1 MGGSIPF
8 QALSP
13 EQLLAM
19 VQEAHTQASTQLSQ
33 EETARSAAM
42 ALLAQIGGK
51 TIAEKDLVFEGGRFI
66 LPAQYEG
73 RLGEAIGFLKRHQE
87 QQGKTHEYNKTF
99 RYRPYDVAHAL
110 TLALTEVFGTS
121 GMGESWR
128 DMFGGEHHPQFIE
141 VPTGVGQSVQVP
153 WDLMALPI
161 LGESAQI
168 EVSYTRDGDF
178 GILGKLSIKAPRA
191 AKAQVEGLWKVI
203 EKHLTESS
211 LYKGKA
217 LIGGDSMMPQFL
229 DVRKV
234 NPAHV
239 IYSDD
244 VLQQLDTNVW
254 SLIEHTDL
262 MRELGESLKRAVLL
276 EGPYG
281 TGKSLAAF
289 LTAQRCVENGWTF
302 LFVKPGDDLDS
313 AMHTAQLYSP
323 AVVFFEDIDVI
334 GEAGDPARVSKLL
347 DSFDGIG
354 AKGAE
359 VVAILTTNRKD
370 KIHKGMLRPGRL
382 DAVISI
388 NNLDESGVEK
398 LIKAHVDET
407 MLRVMDYSKV
417 FEAFADFTPAFA
429 KEAISRAKRYAIAR
443 EGGKPTM
450 LTTSDFVGA
459 AKSLTPQLELMH
471 GAEEEKRTPSLDKSM
486 REVFAD
492 VVEAMRPVDED
503 GDEAAIYGG
512 GENVEGFKVDRE
524 ELPA

>member
-1 MGGSIPF
+1 MANNPF
-8 QALSP
+8 GNISA
-13 EQLLAM
+13 EHVLAM
-19 VQEAHTQASTQLSQ
+19 VQEAHTQATTQLSQ
-33 EETARSAAM
+33 EETARAAAM
-42 ALLAQIGGK
+42 ALLAQVGGK
-51 TIAEKDLVFEGGRFI
+51 TIGEKDLVFEGGRFV

-73 RLGEAIGFLKRHQE
+73 KLGEAIGFLQRWQE
-87 QQGKTHEYNKTF
+87 QQSKTHSYTKTF
-99 RYRPYDVAHAL
+99 NYRPYDVAHAL

-121 GMGESWR
+121 GMGESWT
-128 DMFGGEHHPQFIE
+128 DMFGGEHHPEFIE
-141 VPTGVGQSVQVP
+141 VATGVGQSVQVP

-161 LGESAQI
+161 LGPKAKIHVGYKNGRELGMLGNLTI
-168 EVSYTRDGDF
+168 E
-178 GILGKLSIKAPRA
+178 APRA

-203 EKHLTESS
+203 EKHLKESS

-217 LIGGDSMMPQFL
+217 LIGGDQMMPQFL

-234 NPAHV
+234 DPNHV

-244 VLQQLDTNVW
+244 VLTQLKTNVW

-289 LTAQRCVENGWTF
+289 LTAQKAEANGWTF
-302 LFVKPGDDLDS
+302 LFVKPGDDLDA
-313 AMHTAQLYSP
+313 AMRTAQLYSP

-388 NNLDESGVEK
+388 NHLDEQGVEK
-398 LIKAHVDET
+398 LIKAHVAED
-407 MLRVMDYSKV
+407 MLRVMDYSKI
-417 FEAFADFTPAFA
+417 FEAFQGFTPAFA

-443 EGGKPTM
+443 EGGKPSF
-450 LTTSDFVGA
+450 LTTSDFIGA

-471 GAEEEKRTPSLDKSM
+471 AADEEKTSPTLDKAL
-486 REVFAD
+486 REVVAD
-492 VVEAMRPVDED
+492 VMDQVQFVDDD
-503 GDEAAIYGG
+503 GDESTGAYATGLEI
-512 GENVEGFKVDRE
+512 DRE
-524 ELPA
+524 ELPV

>member
-1 MGGSIPF
+1 M
-8 QALSP
+8 SP
-13 EQLLAM
+13 EQLLSM
-19 VQEAHTQASTQLSQ
+19 VQEAHTQAATQLSQ
-33 EETARSAAM
+33 EEAVRNAAM
-42 ALLAQIGGK
+42 ALLAQVGGK
-51 TIAEKDLVFEGGRFI
+51 TITEKDLVFEGAKFV

-73 RLGEAIGFLKRHQE
+73 KLNEAIGFLQRWQE
-87 QQGKTHEYNKTF
+87 QQSKTHEYNKTF
-99 RYRPYDVAHAL
+99 QYRPYDVAHAL

-128 DMFGGEHHPQFIE
+128 DMFGQEHHPQFIE

-161 LGESAQI
+161 LGPNATI
-168 EVSYTRDGDF
+168 NISYANGRELGM
-178 GILGKLSIKAPRA
+178 LGKLSIQAPRGV
-191 AKAQVEGLWKVI
+191 KAQVEGLWKVI
-203 EKHLTESS
+203 EKHLAASS

-217 LIGGDSMMPQFL
+217 LIGGDQLMPNFL

-234 NPAHV
+234 NPDHV
-239 IYSDD
+239 VYSDE

-254 SLIEHTDL
+254 ALIEHTDL

-302 LFVKPGDDLDS
+302 LFVKPGDDLDG
-313 AMHTAQLYSP
+313 AMRTAQLYGP

-334 GEAGDPARVSKLL
+334 SEAGDPARVSKLL

-388 NNLDESGVEK
+388 NNLDLNGVEK
-398 LIKAHVDET
+398 LIKAHVEPD
-407 MLRVMDYSKV
+407 MLRVMDYTKV
-417 FEAFADFTPAFA
+417 YESFKDFTPAFA

-471 GAEEEKRTPSLDKSM
+471 AADEEKTLPTLDKAFH
-486 REVFAD
+486 EVIAT
-492 VVEAMRPVDED
+492 VVDNAKFVNDE
-503 GDEAAIYGG
+503 GDETTGDYATGLD
-512 GENVEGFKVDRE
+512 VDRE

>member
-1 MGGSIPF
+1 MGGNAFS
-8 QALSP
+8 ALTP
-13 EQLLAM
+13 EQMLAL
-19 VQEAHTQASTQLSQ
+19 VQDAHTQAATRLSQ
-33 EETARSAAM
+33 EEAVRSAAM
-42 ALLAQIGGK
+42 ALLAQVGGK
-51 TIAEKDLVFEGGRFI
+51 TITEKDLVFEGAKFV

-73 RLGEAIGFLKRHQE
+73 KLGEAIAFLQRWME
-87 QQGKTHEYNKTF
+87 QQSKTHEYNKTF

-121 GMGESWR
+121 GMGESWT

-141 VPTGVGQSVQVP
+141 VPTGVGTSVQVP

-161 LGESAQI
+161 LGKNAQI
-168 EVSYTRDGDF
+168 RIHATLDRD
-178 GILGKLSIKAPRA
+178 LGMIGALSIEAPRGV
-191 AKAQVEGLWKVI
+191 KAQVEGLWKVI
-203 EKHLTESS
+203 EKHLKVSS

-217 LIGGDSMMPQFL
+217 LIGGDNLMPNFL

-244 VLQQLDTNVW
+244 VLQQLNTNVW

-289 LTAQRCVENGWTF
+289 LTAQRCVEHGWTF
-302 LFVKPGDDLDS
+302 LFVKPGDDLDA

-354 AKGAE
+354 AKGSE

-370 KIHKGMLRPGRL
+370 RIHKGMLRPGRL

-388 NNLDESGVEK
+388 NHLDQVGVEK
-398 LIKAHVDET
+398 LIKAHVDED
-407 MLRVMDYSKV
+407 MLRVMDYAKV
-417 FEAFADFTPAFA
+417 FEAFKEFTPAFA

-471 GAEEEKRTPSLDKSM
+471 AAEEEKATPTADKAL
-486 REVFAD
+486 RELFAD
-492 VVEAMRPVDED
+492 VIDGTKFIDSD
-503 GDEAAIYGG
+503 GDDSTGYDATGLE
-512 GENVEGFKVDRE
+512 VDRE

>member
-1 MGGSIPF
+1 MGGNAF
-8 QALSP
+8 QAITP
-13 EQLLAM
+13 EQMLAL
-19 VQEAHTQASTQLSQ
+19 VQDAHTQATTQLSQ
-33 EETARSAAM
+33 EEAVRKAAM
-42 ALLAQIGGK
+42 ALLAQVGGK
-51 TIAEKDLVFEGGRFI
+51 SITEKDLVFEGSKFV

-73 RLGEAIGFLKRHQE
+73 KLGEAIGFLKRWQD
-87 QQGKTHEYNKTF
+87 QQSKTHEYVKVF
-99 RYRPYDVAHAL
+99 QYRPYDVAHAL
-110 TLALTEVFGTS
+110 TLALQEVFGSS

-128 DMFGGEHHPQFIE
+128 DMFGQEHHPQFVE

-153 WDLMALPI
+153 WDLVAFPI
-161 LGESAQI
+161 LGPEAVI
-168 EVSYTRDGDF
+168 NVGCARDRD
-178 GILGKLSIKAPRA
+178 LGMLGQLTIRAPRG
-191 AKAQVEGLWKVI
+191 AKAQVEGLFKVI
-203 EKHLTESS
+203 EKHLVQSS
-211 LYKGKA
+211 IYRGKA
-217 LIGGDSMMPQFL
+217 LIGGDNLMPTFL

-244 VLQQLDTNVW
+244 VLQQLNTNVW

-289 LTAQRCVENGWTF
+289 LTAQKCVENGWTF

-313 AMHTAQLYSP
+313 AMRTAQLYSP

-334 GEAGDPARVSKLL
+334 GEAGDPAKVSKLL

-359 VVAILTTNRKD
+359 VVAVLTTNRKD

-388 NNLDESGVEK
+388 NQLDESGVEK
-398 LIKAHVDET
+398 LIKAHVSED
-407 MLRVMDYSKV
+407 MLRVMDYGKV
-417 FEAFADFTPAFA
+417 YEAFKDFTPAFA

-459 AKSLTPQLELMH
+459 ANSLTPQLQLMH
-471 GAEEEKRTPSLDKSM
+471 DADEEKTTPTADKAL
-486 REVFAD
+486 RELFAD
-492 VVEAMRPVDED
+492 VIDASKFVD
-503 GDEAAIYGG
+503 GDGDKSPVYDATGIE
-512 GENVEGFKVDRE
+512 VDRE
-524 ELPA
+524 GLPA

>member
-1 MGGSIPF
+1 MANNMFGIT
-8 QALSP
+8 P
-13 EQLLAM
+13 EQMLQL
-19 VQEAHTQASTQLSQ
+19 VQQHHTEQSTALSQ
-33 EETARSAAM
+33 EEAARAAAM
-42 ALLAQIGGK
+42 ALLAQVGGK
-51 TIAEKDLVFEGGRFI
+51 TIGEKDLLFEGTKFV

-73 RLGEAIGFLKRHQE
+73 KLSEAIGFLERWQE
-87 QQGKTHEYNKTF
+87 QQSKTHTYSKVFN
-99 RYRPYDVAHAL
+99 YRPYDVAHAL

-121 GMGESWR
+121 GMGESWT
-128 DMFGGEHHPQFIE
+128 DMFGGEHHPEFIE
-141 VPTGVGQSVQVP
+141 VATGVGQSVQVP

-161 LGESAQI
+161 LGPKAKIHVGFANGREL
-168 EVSYTRDGDF
+168 GM
-178 GILGKLSIKAPRA
+178 LGKLSIEAPRG

-203 EKHLTESS
+203 EKHLAESS

-217 LIGGDSMMPQFL
+217 LIGGDQMMPQFL

-234 NPAHV
+234 DPNQV

-244 VLQQLDTNVW
+244 VLQQLNTNVW
-254 SLIEHTDL
+254 SLIEHTGL

-289 LTAQRCVENGWTF
+289 LTAQKCQANGWTF
-302 LFVKPGDDLDS
+302 LFVKPGDDLDA
-313 AMHTAQLYSP
+313 AMRTAQLYSP
-323 AVVFFEDIDVI
+323 AVVFFEDIDIVA
-334 GEAGDPARVSKLL
+334 ESGDPARVSKLL

-388 NNLDESGVEK
+388 NHLDQVGVEK
-398 LIKAHVDET
+398 LIKAHVDES
-407 MLRVMDYSKV
+407 MLRVMSYETV
-417 FEAFADFTPAFA
+417 YEAFKDFTPAFA

-443 EGGKPTM
+443 EGGKPSM

-471 GAEEEKRTPSLDKSM
+471 AADEEKTSPTLDRAL
-486 REVFAD
+486 RETVAD
-492 VVEAMRPVDED
+492 VLDAVRFADED
-503 GDEAAIYGG
+503 GEKERIYGVDDPAAG
-512 GENVEGFKVDRE
+512 LVVDRE

>member
-1 MGGSIPF
+1 MVNNGFGGITAEQMLALVQQHHTE
-8 QALSP
+8 QAT
-13 EQLLAM
+13 A
-19 VQEAHTQASTQLSQ
+19 LSQ
-33 EETARSAAM
+33 EEAARTAAL
-42 ALLAQIGGK
+42 ALLAQVGGK
-51 TIAEKDLVFEGGRFI
+51 TITEKDLTFEGTRFV
-66 LPAQYEG
+66 LPSQYEG
-73 RLGEAIGFLKRHQE
+73 KIGEAIAFLERHQT
-87 QQGKTHEYNKTF
+87 QQSKTHEYVKTF
-99 RYRPYDVAHAL
+99 QYRPYDVAHAL
-110 TLALTEVFGTS
+110 TLALQEVFGSS

-128 DMFGGEHHPQFIE
+128 DMFGQEHHPQFIE

-153 WDLMALPI
+153 WDHVAFPV
-161 LGESAQI
+161 LGPEAVI
-168 EVSYTRDGDF
+168 EVGFTRDRD
-178 GILGKLSIKAPRA
+178 LGFLGHLQVRAPRGV
-191 AKAQVEGLWKVI
+191 KAQVEGLFKVI
-203 EKHLTESS
+203 QKHLEASS

-217 LIGGDSMMPQFL
+217 LIGGDQLMPTFL

-234 NPAHV
+234 DPAHV
-239 IYSDD
+239 VYSDD
-244 VLQQLDTNVW
+244 VLQQLNTNVW
-254 SLIEHTDL
+254 ALIEHTGL

-302 LFVKPGDDLDS
+302 LFVKPGDDLDN
-313 AMHTAQLYSP
+313 AMRTAQLYSP

-388 NNLDESGVEK
+388 NQLDEVGVEK
-398 LIKAHVDET
+398 LIKAHVAED
-407 MLRVMDYSKV
+407 MLRVMDYGKI
-417 FEAFADFTPAFA
+417 FESFRDFTPAFA

-443 EGGKPTM
+443 EGGKPKM

-471 GAEEEKRTPSLDKSM
+471 AADEEKTSPTMDKAI
-486 REVFAD
+486 REVLAD
-492 VVEAMRPVDED
+492 VLDAVKLVDED
-503 GDEAAIYGG
+503 GDETSLGS
-512 GENVEGFKVDRE
+512 VEGLAVDRE
-524 ELPA
+524 ELPV

>member
-1 MGGSIPF
+1 MGGNMF
-8 QALSP
+8 QAMTP
-13 EQLLAM
+13 EQLLSM
-19 VQEAHTQASTQLSQ
+19 VQDAHTQATTQLSQ
-33 EETARSAAM
+33 EEAVRKAAM
-42 ALLAQIGGK
+42 ALLAQVGGK
-51 TIAEKDLVFEGGRFI
+51 TVTEKDLTFEGGKFI
-66 LPAQYEG
+66 IPAQYEG
-73 RLGEAIGFLKRHQE
+73 RLGEAISFLQRWLE
-87 QQGKTHEYNKTF
+87 QQSKTHEYVKTF
-99 RYRPYDVAHAL
+99 NYRPYDVAHAL

-141 VPTGVGQSVQVP
+141 VATGVGQSVQVP

-161 LGESAQI
+161 LGPNAQI
-168 EVSYTRDGDF
+168 NVGFANGRELGM
-178 GILGKLSIKAPRA
+178 LGKLSIQAPRG

-203 EKHLTESS
+203 EKHLQEAS

-217 LIGGDSMMPQFL
+217 LIGGDQIMPNFL
-229 DVRKV
+229 DVKKV
-234 NPAHV
+234 NPNHV

-244 VLQQLDTNVW
+244 VLQQLNTNVW
-254 SLIEHTDL
+254 SLIEHADL

-302 LFVKPGDDLDS
+302 LFVKPGDDLD
-313 AMHTAQLYSP
+313 AALRTAQLYSP
-323 AVVFFEDIDVI
+323 ACVFFEDIDVI

-359 VVAILTTNRKD
+359 VVCILTTNRKD

-388 NNLDESGVEK
+388 NKLDQHGVEK
-398 LIKAHVDET
+398 LIRAHVDED
-407 MLRVMDYSKV
+407 MLRVPDYRSIY
-417 FEAFADFTPAFA
+417 EAFKDFTPAFA

-443 EGGKPTM
+443 VGGKPGF
-450 LTTSDFVGA
+450 LTKDDFIGA

-471 GAEEEKRTPSLDKSM
+471 SADEEKKTPDLDKAL
-486 REVFAD
+486 RATVAD
-492 VVEAMRPVDED
+492 VFDALKPVDSD
-503 GDEAAIYGG
+503 GDKARIYGED
-512 GENVEGFKVDRE
+512 ENVSGFTVDRE

>member
-1 MGGSIPF
+1 MGGKNPF
-8 QALSP
+8 QAISP

-19 VQEAHTQASTQLSQ
+19 VQDAHTQQATELSQ
-33 EETARSAAM
+33 EEAVRKAAM
-42 ALLAQIGGK
+42 ALLAQVGGK
-51 TIAEKDLVFEGGRFI
+51 TITEKDLVFEGAKFV

-73 RLGEAIGFLKRHQE
+73 KLPEAISFLERWQD
-87 QQGKTHEYNKTF
+87 QQSKTHEYNKVF
-99 RYRPYDVAHAL
+99 QYRPYDVAHAL

-141 VPTGVGQSVQVP
+141 VATGVGQSVQVP

-161 LGESAQI
+161 LGPNAKI
-168 EVSYTRDGDF
+168 EVGFTRDRELGM
-178 GILGKLSIKAPRA
+178 IGKLSIQAPRGV
-191 AKAQVEGLWKVI
+191 KAQVEGLWKVI
-203 EKHLTESS
+203 ERHLVTSS
-211 LYKGKA
+211 IYRGKA
-217 LIGGDSMMPQFL
+217 LVGGDQIMPAYL

-234 NPAHV
+234 DPKQV

-244 VLQQLDTNVW
+244 VLTQLQTNVW

-289 LTAQRCVENGWTF
+289 LTAQKCQANGWTF
-302 LFVKPGDDLDS
+302 LFVKPGDDLDA
-313 AMHTAQLYSP
+313 AMRTAQLYSP

-370 KIHKGMLRPGRL
+370 RIHKGMLRPGRL

-388 NNLDESGVEK
+388 NHLDESGVEK
-398 LIKAHVDET
+398 LIKAHVPED
-407 MLRVMDYSKV
+407 MLRVMDYARV
-417 FEAFADFTPAFA
+417 FESFKEFTPAFA
-429 KEAISRAKRYAIAR
+429 KEAISRAKRYAITR

-450 LTTSDFVGA
+450 LTTSDFVNA
-459 AKSLTPQLELMH
+459 AASLAPQLELMH
-471 GAEEEKRTPSLDKSM
+471 AAQEEKTLPTLDKAFM
-486 REVFAD
+486 DRVAD
-492 VVEAMRPVDED
+492 VVDAMRPVDED
-503 GDEAAIYGG
+503 GDKAQIYGG
-512 GENVEGFKVDRE
+512 GENVEGFEVDRE
-524 ELPA
+524 SLPA

>member
-1 MGGSIPF
+1 MGGNNAFS
-8 QALSP
+8 ALTP
-13 EQLLAM
+13 EQLLSM
-19 VQEAHTQASTQLSQ
+19 VQDAHTQAATQLSQ
-33 EETARSAAM
+33 EEAARKAAM
-42 ALLAQIGGK
+42 ALLAQVGGK
-51 TIAEKDLVFEGGRFI
+51 TITEKDLTFEGGKFI

-73 RLGEAIGFLKRHQE
+73 KLGEAIAFLERWQD
-87 QQGKTHEYNKTF
+87 QQSKTHAYSKTF
-99 RYRPYDVAHAL
+99 NYRPYDVAHAL
-110 TLALTEVFGTS
+110 TLALQEVFGTS

-128 DMFGGEHHPQFIE
+128 DMFGGEHHPEFIE
-141 VPTGVGQSVQVP
+141 VATGVGQSVQVP

-161 LGESAQI
+161 LGPKAKIQVGFANGREL
-168 EVSYTRDGDF
+168 GM
-178 GILGKLSIKAPRA
+178 LGKLTIEAPRGV
-191 AKAQVEGLWKVI
+191 KAQVEGLWKVI
-203 EKHLTESS
+203 EKHLQEAS

-217 LIGGDSMMPQFL
+217 LIGGDQVMPNFL
-229 DVRKV
+229 DVMKV

-244 VLQQLDTNVW
+244 VLQQLNTNVW

-262 MRELGESLKRAVLL
+262 MRDLGESLKRAVLL

-289 LTAQRCVENGWTF
+289 LTAQKCEENGWTF
-302 LFVKPGDDLDS
+302 LFVKPGDDLD
-313 AMHTAQLYSP
+313 AALRTAQLYSP
-323 AVVFFEDIDVI
+323 ACVFFEDIDVI

-359 VVAILTTNRKD
+359 VVCILTTNRKD

-388 NNLDESGVEK
+388 NHLDQVGVEK
-398 LIKAHVDET
+398 LIKAHVDES
-407 MLRVMDYSKV
+407 MLRVMDYPRV
-417 FEAFADFTPAFA
+417 FESFKDFTPAFA

-443 EGGKPTM
+443 EGGRPTM

-459 AKSLTPQLELMH
+459 ARSLTPQLELMH
-471 GAEEEKRTPSLDKSM
+471 AADEEKRTPDLDKAL
-486 REVFAD
+486 RAAVAD
-492 VVEAMRPVDED
+492 VFDALKPVDED
-503 GDEAAIYGG
+503 GDDAVIYGAE
-512 GENVEGFKVDRE
+512 ENVSGFTVDRE

>member
-1 MGGSIPF
+1 MANNPF
-8 QALSP
+8 GITPDAV
-13 EQLLAM
+13 LAM
-19 VQEAHTQASTQLSQ
+19 VQEAHTQQATELSR
-33 EETARSAAM
+33 EEAVRSAAM
-42 ALLAQIGGK
+42 ALLAQVGGK
-51 TIAEKDLVFEGGRFI
+51 TVGEKDLVFEGQRFV

-73 RLGEAIGFLKRHQE
+73 KLGEAINFLQRWKE
-87 QQGKTHEYNKTF
+87 QQGKTHEYSKVF
-99 RYRPYDVAHAL
+99 KYRPYDVAHAL

-121 GMGESWR
+121 GMGESWT
-128 DMFGGEHHPQFIE
+128 DMFGDEHHPQFIE
-141 VPTGVGQSVQVP
+141 VTTGVGTSIQVP

-161 LGESAQI
+161 LGPNAQI
-168 EVSYTRDGDF
+168 EVGYSRDRSLGL
-178 GILGKLSIKAPRA
+178 LGKLSIKAPRA
-191 AKAQVEGLWKVI
+191 VKAQVEGLFKVV
-203 EKHLTESS
+203 EKHLAVSS

-217 LIGGDSMMPQFL
+217 LIGGDQMMPTFL

-244 VLQQLDTNVW
+244 VLQQLNTNVW

-262 MRELGESLKRAVLL
+262 MRDLGESLKRAVLL

-302 LFVKPGDDLDS
+302 LFVKPGDDLDA
-313 AMHTAQLYSP
+313 AMRTAQLYSP

-388 NNLDESGVEK
+388 NHLDQSGVEK
-398 LIKAHVDET
+398 LVKAHVAED
-407 MLRVMDYSKV
+407 MLRVMDYGKV
-417 FEAFADFTPAFA
+417 YDSFKEFTPAFA

-459 AKSLTPQLELMH
+459 ANSLKPQLDLMH
-471 GAEEEKRTPSLDKSM
+471 QADEEKTSPSLDKAL
-486 REVFAD
+486 REVVAD
-492 VVEAMRPVDED
+492 VMDTVKFVDDE
-503 GDEAAIYGG
+503 GDEVTIGA
-512 GENVEGFKVDRE
+512 GEGLAVDRE
-524 ELPA
+524 ELPV